1 MNPKCP
7 YAVCYKAVAKNHN
20 AVCCDSCNLW
30 VHIKCNN
37 LTKFCYRKLQ
47 TCHEP
52 WYCKNCIKQILPFSK
67 LSESQL
73 SRVTKKNLISSPK
86 KIIQD
91 NHLVFLN
98 DQSGTAIKNNILLLM
113 NFTKFENHFITYNL
127 YFHMNISMPHQ
138 CHIDDLRYLVESCP
152 NKPKIIAINE

>member
-7 YAVCYKAVAKNHN
+7 YGVCYKAVAKNHN

-52 WYCKNCIKQILPFSK
+52 WYCKNCIKQILPFSE

-73 SRVTKKNLISSPK
+73 SRVTTESFSDFFTLNTQLHHHNTRGNKLIVPNINTTRYGSNSITLKAIKQWNEMQNFVKTDILSQEMTYFKLLKIYKNL
-86 KIIQD
+86 Q
-91 NHLVFLN
+91 
-98 DQSGTAIKNNILLLM
+98 
-113 NFTKFENHFITYNL
+113 
-127 YFHMNISMPHQ
+127 
-138 CHIDDLRYLVESCP
+138 
-152 NKPKIIAINE
+152 